1 MKNGMPSKEHAKGS
15 ERRDQMEAMS
25 KQAKRGGEHLREH
38 MREEARPIDRS
49 YCEPMK
55 GRH

>member
-55 GRH
+55 DRH